1 MRPRI
6 PLASGGSQGWKHFR
20 IIKCKIKLI
29 ENEVRS
35 MHSSPPP
42 TAMDVRLL
50 RRPVCDLFFG
60 RSYCL
65 LACNVAARRNESTF
79 QRTKKKLNVKPD
91 SSFVFSRFSPNQDHI
106 IFNPPSSAP
115 SVLHT
120 PLKFLPKDDK
130 RRQLLTNTPRSTIG
144 ISSSSL
150 PPPVIKLKP
159 GYQRH
164 HLSEEDVAEMRRL
177 RATDPENWTR
187 IKLAKKYNCSSLFVR
202 MCCEATK
209 EEIEATKARMEAM
222 KARWGPKRRKA
233 REDRVKRREASYR
246 DE

>member
-1 MRPRI
+1 
-6 PLASGGSQGWKHFR
+6 
-20 IIKCKIKLI
+20 
-29 ENEVRS
+29 
-35 MHSSPPP
+35 
-42 TAMDVRLL
+42 MDVRLL
-50 RRPVCDLFFG
+50 RRPACDFLSG

-65 LACNVAARRNESTF
+65 LACNFAARRNESTF
-79 QRTKKKLNVKPD
+79 QRTKKKLNIKPD
-91 SSFVFSRFSPNQDHI
+91 SSFVFSRLSPHQDHI

-130 RRQLLTNTPRSTIG
+130 RRQLLPNDPTSTVG
-144 ISSSSL
+144 SSSSSL
-150 PPPVIKLKP
+150 PPPVIKPKP

-164 HLSEEDVAEMRRL
+164 HLSEEDVAEIRRL
-177 RATDPENWTR
+177 RTADPENWTR
-187 IKLAKKYNCSSLFVR
+187 LKLARKFNCSSLFVG

-209 EEIEATKARMEAM
+209 EKIEAEKAKLEALR
-222 KARWGPKRRKA
+222 ARWGPKRRMA

>member
-1 MRPRI
+1 MNKLRP
-6 PLASGGSQGWKHFR
+6 A
-20 IIKCKIKLI
+20 
-29 ENEVRS
+29 RS
-35 MHSSPPP
+35 SSPP
-42 TAMDVRLL
+42 TTMDVRLL
-50 RRPVCDLFFG
+50 RKPVSDLLSG
-60 RSYCL
+60 RRHCL
-65 LACNVAARRNESTF
+65 LSCNVATRRNESTF

-91 SSFVFSRFSPNQDHI
+91 SSFVFSRFSPQQDHI
-106 IFNPPSSAP
+106 IFNPPSSVP

-130 RRQLLTNTPRSTIG
+130 RRQLLANGPQLTPG
-144 ISSSSL
+144 ISNSSL
-150 PPPVIKLKP
+150 PPPVIKPKP

-177 RATDPENWTR
+177 RAIDPENWTR
-187 IKLAKKYNCSSLFVR
+187 VKLAKKYNCSSIFVR

-209 EEIEATKARMEAM
+209 EEIETSKARIEAV
-222 KARWGPKRRKA
+222 KARWGPKRRMA